1 MVNVIPWQDS
11 MKHSLSAAC
20 ICCPKVEFF
29 DPEDGQHW
37 EGGPIITHN
46 AQDGR
51 EVFEHFGFSSGK
63 KWISL
68 RS

>member
-1 MVNVIPWQDS
+1 MINVIPWQDTL
-11 MKHSLSAAC
+11 KHKLHVAC
-20 ICCPKVEFF
+20 SCWPKVEFF
-29 DPEDGQHW
+29 DPVDGKHW

-51 EVFEHFGFSSGK
+51 KLFEHFGFSSGK
-63 KWISL
+63 KWTTI